1 MKLLDVFVRRP
12 VLTTMITLVMVVMGL
27 FSYQRLVVEL
37 FPRIDFPIVVVT
49 TVYPGASPG
58 EVESQITKRIE
69 DQVGTL
75 AGIEELFS
83 ESREGISQVVIQ
95 FALETDADQDAIDVK
110 DKVEAIASDLPAGA
124 YDPVI
129 VKFDLAATP
138 IVDIALSGERPLEEL
153 YEIAD
158 KTVREQLSRI
168 PGVADVII
176 TGQREREIRV
186 AIAPERLRAYGLTL
200 IDVIQ
205 VLAANNLNVPSGH
218 ITRDSHEITLRMKG
232 EIGSPR
238 ELSEFRLWLPAGRS
252 IPLSEVAEVIDTTEE
267 IRQSATYNGRP
278 VIGLGVQKRSDGNTV
293 AVAEGVFAALG
304 DLRAQL
310 GEGVELSVVHESAS
324 FVRSSVR
331 DVLVNIMIGILLA
344 GALLF
349 IFLHDWR
356 QTLIA
361 ALAMPVS
368 VVAAF
373 LLIQASG
380 FAINVM
386 TLMALGI
393 SIGTLVTNSIVV
405 IESISRLLHQGMPP
419 EEAAARGTA
428 QVAVAVLASTLTN
441 VVVFTPIAFMSGIIG
456 RVFVQFGMTVVFAT
470 LFSLIVS
477 FTLVPML
484 AARLLRP
491 GTGIGGGGGDNLF
504 ARGARAW
511 DRFYA
516 EVQEQYRDGLAWVL
530 GHRRYVLAGA
540 ALLFF
545 FGLFLFRFLGGEFMP
560 NVDQGRFTVQV
571 ELPAGTSLDRTE
583 AVAAQ
588 IEQIIRRQAEVQ
600 AVTIRIGGDQL
611 GVEDA
616 LINVYLVDADQRR
629 RGPDEIINALRPGL
643 AMIPDARI
651 ALFATGAMGHAESD
665 IILEVLGEDPAALSS
680 VAGQILDV
688 LKQVPGL
695 VEITTSD
702 KPGKPEIN
710 VTPRR
715 RQLAGRGLTA
725 AQMGSILRTAYEGS
739 DAGVYREQGEEYDVV
754 VQFAAE
760 HRHDAAILADLPLTT
775 PAGHTVPLSDV
786 ALLESG
792 IGNPTILHSDKQR
805 MIEIGANIATGN
817 LSEKRRA
824 IDAGIA
830 QITVPAGVT
839 VAYGGNAEMQDE
851 SFAAIFEALILAIIL
866 LYIVMAA
873 ILESFVHPVT
883 VMVTLPLALVGMAMA
898 LFLTGETINIMS
910 LMALVMMLGIV
921 VNNAILMLDY
931 TAQLRAAG
939 AGLREALLEAC
950 PTRLRPILI
959 ANLAIAVGML
969 PQAMGGA
976 GSEFRVP
983 MAVVQIGGVLVSACF
998 TLFVIPAVYS
1008 LFDRLTLAGRRE
1020 ARLARS

>member
-12 VLTTMITLVMVVMGL
+12 VLTTMITVVMVVMGIYA
-27 FSYQRLVVEL
+27 YQDLVVEL
-37 FPRIDFPIVVVT
+37 FPKIDFPVIVVT

-58 EVESQITKRIE
+58 EVESQITQRIE
-69 DQVGTL
+69 DVVGTL
-75 AGIEELFS
+75 ASIEDLSS

-110 DKVEAIASDLPAGA
+110 DKIEPIVSDLPEDAH
-124 YDPVI
+124 DPVI

-138 IVDIALSGERPLEEL
+138 VVDLALAGDRPLEEL
-153 YEIAD
+153 YQIAD
-158 KTVREQLSRI
+158 KTVKEQLSRI
-168 PGVADVII
+168 PGVADVVIS
-176 TGQREREIRV
+176 GQREREIRV

-200 IDVIQ
+200 IDVIR
-205 VLAANNLNVPSGH
+205 VLAAGNLNVPSGQ
-218 ITRDSHEITLRMKG
+218 ITRDNHEITLRMKG

-238 ELSEFRLWLPAGRS
+238 ELAEFRLPLSEGAT

-267 IRQSATYNGRP
+267 VRQAATFDGRP

-293 AVAEGVFAALG
+293 DVVDGVLAAVET
-304 DLRAQL
+304 LRPQL
-310 GEGVELSVVHESAS
+310 GEDVELTVVHESAS

-331 DVLVNIMIGILLA
+331 DVLTNIAIGILLA
-344 GALLF
+344 GGLLF

-361 ALAMPVS
+361 AIAMPVS

-373 LLIQASG
+373 LLIQGSG

-405 IESISRLLHQGMPP
+405 IESISRLLHEGASP

-428 QVAVAVLASTLTN
+428 QVGVAVLASTLTN

-456 RVFVQFGMTVVFAT
+456 RVFVQFGMTVVYAT
-470 LFSLIVS
+470 VFSLVVS

-484 AARLLRP
+484 AARLLKP
-491 GTGIGGGGGDNLF
+491 GKGIGGGDNIF

-511 DRFYA
+511 DRFYGRVEA
-516 EVQEQYRDGLAWVL
+516 EYRQGLAWAL

-540 ALLFF
+540 TLLFF
-545 FGLFLFRFLGGEFMP
+545 FGLFLFRFLGGEFIP
-560 NVDQGRFTVQV
+560 TVDQGRLTVQL

-583 AVAAQ
+583 RVAAQ
-588 IEQIIRRQAEVQ
+588 IERIVRRQPEVH
-600 AVTIRIGGDQL
+600 AVTIQIGGEQL

-616 LINVYLVDADQRR
+616 MVNVYLVDADRR
-629 RGPDEIINALRPGL
+629 QRGPDEIINALRPDL

-651 ALFATGAMGHAESD
+651 ALFATGTMGRVESD
-665 IILEVLGEDPAALSS
+665 IVLEVLGDDPASLSQ
-680 VAGQILDV
+680 AARQIQGV
-688 LKQVPGL
+688 LAQVPGL
-695 VEITTSD
+695 VEVTTSD
-702 KPGKPEIN
+702 EPGKPEIN
-710 VTPRR
+710 VVPRR
-715 RQLAGRGLTA
+715 RQLATRGMTA
-725 AQMGSILRTAYEGS
+725 AEMGSILRTAYEGTE
-739 DAGVYREQGEEYDVV
+739 AGVYREQGEEYDVV
-754 VQFAAE
+754 VRFAAE
-760 HRHDAAILADLPLTT
+760 HRHDPTALADLPLAT
-775 PAGHTVPLSDV
+775 PVGYTVPLSDV
-786 ALLESG
+786 AMLENA
-792 IGNPTILHSDKQR
+792 IGSPTILRTDKRR
-805 MIEIGANIATGN
+805 MIELGANVAQGN

-824 IDAGIA
+824 IDTGLA
-830 QITVPAGVT
+830 QLDLPAGVD
-839 VAYGGNAEMQDE
+839 VQYGGAAEHQDE

-873 ILESFVHPVT
+873 ILESFVHPLT

-898 LFLTGETINIMS
+898 LFFTGETINIMS

-931 TAQLRAAG
+931 TGQLRSSG
-939 AGLREALLEAC
+939 RDLREALLEAC

-969 PQAMGGA
+969 PQALGGA

-998 TLFVIPAVYS
+998 TLFVVPTVYTI
-1008 LFDRLTLAGRRE
+1008 FDRFTLAGRR
-1020 ARLARS
+1020 